1 MVGLV
6 IFGAQTV
13 GWRKRRAMTPTRDP
27 NFVLQKQQQ
36 KQQQVAAKDGIAAL
50 LCVGLSPALPMPQQ

>member
-36 KQQQVAAKDGIAAL
+36 VAAKDGGAAL